1 MSKARVA
8 PMNEKQLTIPRLE
21 LQAAVVVCQMRSVI
35 LEETKCELKA
45 VYLWTD
51 SKIVINYIKNKT
63 TNFGVCIAHRI
74 NEIRNNS
81 TVDEWHV
88 N

>member
-21 LQAAVVVCQMRSVI
+21 LQAVVVACQMRSVI

-51 SKIVINYIKNKT
+51 SRIVSLYCSSHQRDT
-63 TNFGVCIAHRI
+63 
-74 NEIRNNS
+74 
-81 TVDEWHV
+81 
-88 N
+88 